1 MFISPN
7 HPPATFMP
15 TTFDQYGQPIVM
27 MPYPSPP
34 PAAATGPADQFDAN
48 DNNAAL
54 EVENQIP
61 AEGLIVV
68 DESIVVVDNELTEN
82 GDSLAAAEVPA
93 LIQEE
98 EKEVILLLLDNW
110 DDKSNY
116 FILFRSRLSI
126 PRNFLKSQ
134 LQL

>member
-1 MFISPN
+1 MFTSPN
-7 HPPATFMP
+7 YPPATFMP

-34 PAAATGPADQFDAN
+34 PAAATGPADQFDAS

-68 DESIVVVDNELTEN
+68 DESIVVVENELTEN

-98 EKEVILLLLDNW
+98 EKEVILL
-110 DDKSNY
+110 
-116 FILFRSRLSI
+116 FIG
-126 PRNFLKSQ
+126 
-134 LQL
+134 